1 MGQVV
6 VVHSGW
12 IVNNDN
18 NDDDNDNYNDNN
30 DNYSSIIHH
39 FQ

>member
-12 IVNNDN
+12 IVNNYN
-18 NDDDNDNYNDNN
+18 NDDDNDNDNDNN
-30 DNYSSIIHH
+30 DNYSSIIHNS
-39 FQ
+39 Q